1 MAQTR
6 KSDPL
11 PYVFLLFAVASL
23 GAEIYALV
31 RALSLLMGN

>member
-1 MAQTR
+1 MARTP
-6 KSDPL
+6 KADPF

-31 RALSLLMGN
+31 KALALLMRG

>member
-11 PYVFLLFAVASL
+11 PYLFLLLALGSL

-31 RALSLLMGN
+31 RALYLLMGN